1 MYYVSHACIRSGT
14 YVHTFD
20 LPNICNRQYQTLA
33 YVPNSIHSLSLHTLL
48 NTASHIKRHPTKHFK
63 HAHARTNVTSKSY
76 RYAFTLSVLK
86 YVRLLQLRRTPL
98 TTHII
103 IPVCLLPDRRNV
115 RPSAA
120 LERGGT
126 AGPRTIA
133 SHVPARMGML
143 RL

>member
-1 MYYVSHACIRSGT
+1 MYYGSHACICSGT

-20 LPNICNRQYQTLA
+20 LPNICNSQYQTLA
-33 YVPNSIHSLSLHTLL
+33 YVPNSTHSLSLHTLL
-48 NTASHIKRHPTKHFK
+48 NTTSRIKRHPTKQLK
-63 HAHARTNVTSKSY
+63 HAHARANVTSKSY

-86 YVRLLQLRRTPL
+86 YVRLLQLSRTPL

-103 IPVCLLPDRRNV
+103 IPVCLLPDRRSV
-115 RPSAA
+115 SPPAA

-133 SHVPARMGML
+133 SNVPARMGML

>member
-1 MYYVSHACIRSGT
+1 MYYVSHACICSCT

-33 YVPNSIHSLSLHTLL
+33 YVPNSTHSLSLHTLL
-48 NTASHIKRHPTKHFK
+48 NTASHINRHLTKHFK

-76 RYAFTLSVLK
+76 RSAFTLSVLK
-86 YVRLLQLRRTPL
+86 YARLLRLRRAPL
-98 TTHII
+98 TTHIL
-103 IPVCLLPDRRNV
+103 IPVCLLPDWLNA

-133 SHVPARMGML
+133 SAVPARRGML